1 MDKTLFVS
9 LLAAILN
16 SLMSIVVPCIMNK
29 TKFPS
34 MQLMD
39 RIKKRF
45 ESRKSDIMSSSL
57 TTFVVVYVSLMVSEN
72 LDKSMIGGNLRNLSN
87 LRLN

>member
-16 SLMSIVVPCIMNK
+16 SIMATVVPCIMNK
-29 TKFPS
+29 TEFPKFD
-34 MQLMD
+34 LME

-45 ESRKSDIMSSSL
+45 EIRKKDIMSSSL
-57 TTFVVVYVSLMVSEN
+57 TTFVVVYVSLMVSDN
-72 LDKSMIGGNLRNLSN
+72 IDKSFISKQVRNLST
-87 LRLN
+87 LN

>member
-29 TKFPS
+29 TDFPS
-34 MQLMD
+34 LDLTD

-45 ESRKSDIMSSSL
+45 EIRKSDIMSSSL

-72 LDKSMIGGNLRNLSN
+72 IDRNKIVNQVKNLTSLK
-87 LRLN
+87 

>member
-16 SLMSIVVPCIMNK
+16 SIMSIVVPCVMNK
-29 TKFPS
+29 TDFPS
-34 MQLMD
+34 LDLTD

-45 ESRKSDIMSSSL
+45 ELRKKDVMSSSL

-72 LDKSMIGGNLRNLSN
+72 LDKSMITKQIRNLTS
-87 LRLN
+87 LK